1 MARVQLYER
10 DVSAVLM
17 STNLLDIDIQ
27 NGMKIKEEP
36 IDTPSNSDTNEDDT
50 IVKNHFSL
58 IDHDYHHY
66 WDKSLSNNDNSCQSM
81 NDTKNRHSSNG
92 HDAYSNDVT
101 NTVNTDRKNVKTK
114 KEIDNISSRFKKRKY
129 SNEIFSN
136 EDTSALCS
144 VTENVTAE
152 KKQSITLHCKTKI
165 PHKKK
170 LKKEEFPCDICFRK
184 FPCLQHQKLH
194 KQYYE
199 LDKSNKCRA
208 CNKYF
213 VASDESKSCMCY
225 INIRGQLSSYSCNF
239 CNRIFKNK
247 LLLQSHLFHGHN
259 DLICVND
266 TFKHETFKFEII
278 SASTSLKDNILKTN
292 ANESLCSNFVQ
303 SKNMS
308 TSTVLTNDINKSRD
322 GNVMNAEESRTAKL
336 FNNEISQIKRL
347 RQPTLTEYLDL
358 CKKKHDIKF
367 NPNKLNIMEDD
378 FPTCALHHDDQIE
391 KLSEEQIGQCNSSS
405 TQLDSFSK
413 QTVYSIQ
420 KQSTKHETHKKPFV
434 KLHADVE
441 MMKSFLDNLSD
452 ATIEDKIT
460 EDKTSN
466 IISYDR
472 GIPYC
477 LRSLNGASSMEAS
490 SNLRIRKSKRVSEK
504 FRFDTEFNINRKENV
519 NDLEKVTSKVDWKII
534 MAQFKCKK
542 CTISLTRCDEQPRN
556 SHQISAFE
564 AMKNTCL
571 TPECNVQEND
581 VQNEVK
587 LKNVEISLERLT
599 VPTVNI
605 KEKTSNVEEHNDND
619 FLCKVCDERFPSKL
633 AKRIHI
639 KSSHIAYMSSICGA
653 RYTLKHKLLQ
663 HYLHKHVSKHNQC
676 CVCYMLL
683 PDYKAL
689 KQHLNGHCLKYI
701 QRQDDQYLLDIE
713 LECNLTKKS
722 KDFHCDETF
731 LSRTSLK
738 KHQSR
743 TVQEENQQNS
753 MEEDH
758 SYSKDIFEIKTEK
771 TDENTLIC
779 DEVINS
785 DDSCNPLHN
794 DYVKKTNEHQ
804 ISLHSEKEPKINE
817 VNGNILVNNNLIKE
831 EIKTVNESQHS
842 EKLLKNDSIKS
853 NQDVTNKQMSDITTK
868 IVNFPCDICGKQ
880 FQTSKNLEIHIRSF
894 SVTSDV
900 CPLCGTGFSSK
911 RFLQT
916 HITAAHVPYISQTYN
931 FHCVF
936 CNQGFSKKYDLRSHI
951 LHLHGQQVLN
961 SLTRD
966 SNKNQEKSNESI
978 THTAICNVCNL
989 VFETHDRYVEHRMYY
1004 YKKHIFTCSFCE
1016 QNFQGMYMFH
1026 HHNKLKHCPADK
1038 RKSYNYICDIC
1049 HEGFNHESHFYSH
1062 NMHVHS
1068 NEVNLVETAEESEDI
1083 NNRSLDYSFNVPKQI
1098 RNCSTDQG
1106 KQNEHLSNKYTCQI
1120 CQIKCKNMD
1129 HFIKH
1134 KEFYSNDGD
1143 FKCDKCNRRCRALD
1157 FLNQHKKL
1165 THSCW
1170 DVDNGHLC
1178 QICGEILETAISFIL
1193 PTSPLPTL
1201 KRVMPKSGKSNEI
1214 TNQKSESVNSH
1225 VIDHSYSC
1233 PLCPLQYPSLVFF
1246 HAHLKYAHADSIVS
1260 IRTDE
1265 LRTNEPVPQ
1274 VNESQKISI
1283 IKCLLCPCT
1292 FPNETKYKWHLRNS
1306 HTYYIYIPNSQQTKV
1321 NNVCIPPTPI
1331 NINKKGTVLETITI
1345 DDGGNVKNTSNEGA
1359 AEVTTLNYKEQND
1372 KIGKLRVKP
1381 LAKLI
1386 ENLPMDSASKF
1397 V

>member
-1 MARVQLYER
+1 
-10 DVSAVLM
+10 
-17 STNLLDIDIQ
+17 
-27 NGMKIKEEP
+27 
-36 IDTPSNSDTNEDDT
+36 
-50 IVKNHFSL
+50 
-58 IDHDYHHY
+58 
-66 WDKSLSNNDNSCQSM
+66 
-81 NDTKNRHSSNG
+81 
-92 HDAYSNDVT
+92 
-101 NTVNTDRKNVKTK
+101 
-114 KEIDNISSRFKKRKY
+114 
-129 SNEIFSN
+129 
-136 EDTSALCS
+136 
-144 VTENVTAE
+144 
-152 KKQSITLHCKTKI
+152 
-165 PHKKK
+165 
-170 LKKEEFPCDICFRK
+170 
-184 FPCLQHQKLH
+184 
-194 KQYYE
+194 
-199 LDKSNKCRA
+199 
-208 CNKYF
+208 
-213 VASDESKSCMCY
+213 
-225 INIRGQLSSYSCNF
+225 
-239 CNRIFKNK
+239 
-247 LLLQSHLFHGHN
+247 
-259 DLICVND
+259 
-266 TFKHETFKFEII
+266 
-278 SASTSLKDNILKTN
+278 
-292 ANESLCSNFVQ
+292 
-303 SKNMS
+303 
-308 TSTVLTNDINKSRD
+308 
-322 GNVMNAEESRTAKL
+322 MNAEESRTAKL

-1178 QICGEILETAISFIL
+1178 QICGEILETAISLKCHEKHFHSNITSNNTDNWKNCNQLLSSDVIQPDKSKNNTCNITEYKCLFCDMKFSTPNTVQTHIVHVHMDDMIAEQAALKLALPIINSNSIQEPFENSQIPSTSSLSSSSSTETKNNQTVELLNFKNIYSKNTVIEKAIPYVKKANSNPYFKKANSTSTRRIFAPNMKSKTNVSVPSSVTTTSSRIFAPNIKYKYSTPVLSHESTIYKTVSNNKSKDNTSILLGSINNLQKDYEISLKSGLTNEFKTNSLAKGSIIINKSKSTPIL